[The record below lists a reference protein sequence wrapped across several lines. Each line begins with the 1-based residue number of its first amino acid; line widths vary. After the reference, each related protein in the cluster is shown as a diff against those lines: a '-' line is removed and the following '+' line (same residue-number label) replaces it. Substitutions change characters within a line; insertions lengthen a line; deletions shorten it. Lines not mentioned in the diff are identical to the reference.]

1 MAALTPLA
9 KYRLS
14 RPDVLSRLLADPK
27 LSPAGAEVVRRLAG
41 HATAIHHLTQARDD
55 ELLVRRLFPPHFR
68 RHARSLVGHLRRN
81 GDDAPGRIEG
91 MLRLAREM
99 ALVIDSARPNTPD
112 TATSPDLTD
121 IAGAP
126 DDDVKRIAQWS
137 AHAGIKPN
145 LVGIILG
152 LLHRGVGDPRD
163 HVRHV
168 AAAIRRNGD
177 HGRIWKK
184 LLAPQADTDSGA
196 THFAYAG
203 HSGLPESYEGTQRTY
218 APELATIR
226 DLLAQHHGIRAP
238 TQ

>member
-1 MAALTPLA
+1 MATLTPVE

-14 RPDVLSRLLADPK
+14 RPEVLSRLLADPK

-41 HATAIHHLTQARDD
+41 HAAAVHHLTQARDD
-55 ELLVRRLFPPHFR
+55 ELLVRKLFPPHFR
-68 RHARSLVGHLRRN
+68 RHARSLVGHLRRH

-112 TATSPDLTD
+112 TATSPDLQD

-137 AHAGIKPN
+137 AHSGITPN
-145 LVGIILG
+145 LVAIILG
-152 LLHRGVGDPRD
+152 LLRRGVGDPRD

-168 AAAIRRNGD
+168 AAALRRNGD
-177 HGRIWKK
+177 HARIWRK

-196 THFAYAG
+196 THYAY
-203 HSGLPESYEGTQRTY
+203 SGDRGAPESYESTTRAYG
-218 APELATIR
+218 PELAKIR
-226 DLLAQHHGIRAP
+226 ALLAQEHGIRAP
-238 TQ
+238 EH